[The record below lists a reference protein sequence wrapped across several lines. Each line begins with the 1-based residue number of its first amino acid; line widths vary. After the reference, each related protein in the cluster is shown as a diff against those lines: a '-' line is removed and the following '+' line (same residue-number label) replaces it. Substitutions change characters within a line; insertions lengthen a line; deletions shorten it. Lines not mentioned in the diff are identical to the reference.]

1 MNKITMA
8 VAALSVLLGATA
20 AAETLRFDTSKYS
33 QKPTGCDVLAAHPD
47 DPNKVAPG
55 VSQSGMDKPAAIA
68 ACEVA
73 VAADPENPRLRY
85 QLGRA
90 YGYSGL
96 GEKSF
101 VHRKIAIA
109 ADYPQA
115 LFVNGYLHLLGENK
129 AEKDPCRAGELLR
142 RSAQYGRLA
151 GQIGFPKW
159 TLEGAFKGCAVKQ
172 DPAEL
177 LSFLEAADQQTG
189 DFYTEV
195 AIDLLK
201 RQVQAR
207 MRNSR

>member
-1 MNKITMA
+1 MA
-8 VAALSVLLGATA
+8 VAALGILLSAPA
-20 AAETLRFDTSKYS
+20 LAETLRFDTSKYS
-33 QKPTGCDVLAAHPD
+33 QKPTGCDLLAAHPD
-47 DPNKVAPG
+47 DPSKVAPG
-55 VSQSGMDKPAAIA
+55 VSQSAMDKPAAIA

-96 GEKSF
+96 GEKSYP
-101 VHRKIAIA
+101 HREFSIQAE
-109 ADYPQA
+109 YPQA
-115 LFVNGYLHLLGENK
+115 LFVNGYMHMLGLNK
-129 AEKDPCRAGELLR
+129 AEKDACRAGELIR

-159 TLEGAFKGCAVKQ
+159 TLEGVFKGCPVKQ

-177 LSFLEAADQQTG
+177 LSFLEAADAQTS
-189 DFYTEV
+189 DFYAEV

-201 RQVQAR
+201 QQVQSK
-207 MRNSR
+207 MRKSK

>member
-1 MNKITMA
+1 MTRTTVA
-8 VAALSVLLGATA
+8 VAALSVLLSA
-20 AAETLRFDTSKYS
+20 AAASETLRFDASKYS
-33 QKPTGCDVLAAHPD
+33 QKPTGCDALAAHPD

-55 VSQSGMDKPAAIA
+55 VSQSAMDKPAAIA

-90 YGYSGL
+90 YGYSGQ

-101 VHRKIAIA
+101 AHRKISIA

-115 LFVNGYLHLLGENK
+115 LFVNGYMHLYGENK
-129 AEKDPCRAGELLR
+129 AEKDPCRAAELLR
-142 RSAQYGRLA
+142 RSAQYGRIA

-159 TLEGAFKGCAVKQ
+159 MLEGAFAGCPVKQ
-172 DPAEL
+172 DLAEL
-177 LSFLEAADQQTG
+177 LSFLEAADQQTS

-201 RQVQAR
+201 QQVQAR
-207 MRNSR
+207 MRNSQ